1 MCRYFFTRGQAN
13 HNNNKRSHT
22 EMRSESCNL
31 GLNLR
36 PVLAERYFSIRTD
49 FRPRQ
54 IIFFPSCHVF
64 FYLSFSFVLI
74 GLRAAAVVERRWK
87 MFSAPHSAR
96 SPHIGQGYY
105 LLDDWTGAASKINRL
120 YCLHNSFYRNK
131 ISCFV
136 YCRLNFLL
144 PKNLHLLKVW

>member
-1 MCRYFFTRGQAN
+1 
-13 HNNNKRSHT
+13 
-22 EMRSESCNL
+22 MRSESCNL

-74 GLRAAAVVERRWK
+74 GLRAAAVVERRLENV
-87 MFSAPHSAR
+87 FCPALGTFAPHWSRVLFAGR
-96 SPHIGQGYY
+96 
-105 LLDDWTGAASKINRL
+105 LDW
-120 YCLHNSFYRNK
+120 CCEQNK
-131 ISCFV
+131 
-136 YCRLNFLL
+136 
-144 PKNLHLLKVW
+144 